1 MVQKILLIGDFNIA
15 FTEASTAA
23 FCNEYKLKALNREP
37 TCFKNSMSL
46 SCIDLYLK
54 NRPKRFESSL
64 TIEAV
69 LLDFQK
75 LIVTALKVKHEN
87 IAPKIIQNRYNKTFD
102 SKRFLEKILVR
113 LLTSIWIG

>member
-1 MVQKILLIGDFNIA
+1 
-15 FTEASTAA
+15 
-23 FCNEYKLKALNREP
+23 
-37 TCFKNSMSL
+37 MSL

-75 LIVTALKVKHEN
+75 LIVTALKVKHEKLYR
-87 IAPKIIQNRYNKTFD
+87 ADIIK
-102 SKRFLEKILVR
+102 
-113 LLTSIWIG
+113 LLTLKDF